1 MNQKQKTAQTEVCKP
16 CLVYEKLGIEKHS
29 EMLPDNSILIKV
41 IHNDGKICEFVEY
54 PSITTFF
61 NRKKRRE
68 RDPKMMDCPQCGQEG
83 RIGTY
88 RGKQFDKWKYY
99 IAHEQIEGY
108 WGKNHKIK
116 KRRRCYI
123 KTQDQI
129 NHVLK
134 ILGRYRS

>member
-1 MNQKQKTAQTEVCKP
+1 MKQRQKTAQTEDYKP
-16 CLVYEKLGIEKHS
+16 CLICEKPGIEKHS
-29 EMLPDNSILIKV
+29 EVLPDNSILIKV

-116 KRRRCYI
+116 KCRRCYI

-129 NHVLK
+129 NQYTKDIGK
-134 ILGRYRS
+134 I